1 MAETI
6 RLNKVLRELNISI
19 DRAVDFLETKGIEV
33 EKRPTTKI
41 SSEVY
46 QVLSDEFETDAN
58 KKVASKE
65 VSEAKLKEK
74 EALRVEREKEIE
86 AKLQKEEAAKVEVV
100 KAKSTLEGP
109 KQVGKI
115 DLDTKKQKVEPSADA
130 TPPQEKENTEEVK
143 EPTEKE
149 VSVTDSNSDESKV
162 VEEVNASKGEFGISY
177 QLRRPVS
184 ELINERLPATIELVV
199 ISALIALISG
209 TLLGVYTGINRK
221 SFVSDIILAVSL
233 LGVSLPTFV
242 IGILFIYLF
251 AVILG
256 ILPSFGRG
264 EVVDLGFWTTGFL
277 SISGWKAIILPS
289 VTLSL
294 FQMTYIIRLVRAE
307 MMEILQ
313 TDYIKFA
320 RARGISENS
329 IKYKHA
335 LKNGLIPVITI
346 AGINIGTLIAFS
358 IITETVFQWPGMGF
372 LFIQAVQF
380 VDIPIMSAYLVFIAF
395 VFVMINFIV
404 DILYYFIDPRIR
416 VKGDVSSG

>member
-1 MAETI
+1 MVMLVVAFVSFSLFNFVGDPINNMVGEET
-6 RLNKVLRELNISI
+6 
-19 DRAVDFLETKGIEV
+19 
-33 EKRPTTKI
+33 
-41 SSEVY
+41 
-46 QVLSDEFETDAN
+46 SDEERDQIREDLGLNDPVHVQFLRFTGN
-58 KKVASKE
+58 V
-65 VSEAKLKEK
+65 LK
-74 EALRVEREKEIE
+74 
-86 AKLQKEEAAKVEVV
+86 
-100 KAKSTLEGP
+100 G
-109 KQVGKI
+109 
-115 DLDTKKQKVEPSADA
+115 
-130 TPPQEKENTEEVK
+130 N
-143 EPTEKE
+143 
-149 VSVTDSNSDESKV
+149 
-162 VEEVNASKGEFGISY
+162 FGISY

-184 ELINERLPATIELVV
+184 ELIAERLPATLELVI
-199 ISALIALISG
+199 ISALIALVSG

-221 SFVSDIILAVSL
+221 GFLSDAILAISL

-256 ILPSFGRG
+256 VLPSFGRG
-264 EVVDLGFWTTGFL
+264 EVVDLGFWSTGFL
-277 SISGWKAIILPS
+277 TVSGLKAIILPS

-320 RARGISENS
+320 RARGINEKN
-329 IKYKHA
+329 IHYKHA

-372 LFIQAVQF
+372 LFIQAVKF

-416 VKGDVSSG
+416 VKSEAVSG

>member
-1 MAETI
+1 MLVVALVSFSLFNFVGDPINNMVGEET
-6 RLNKVLRELNISI
+6 
-19 DRAVDFLETKGIEV
+19 
-33 EKRPTTKI
+33 
-41 SSEVY
+41 
-46 QVLSDEFETDAN
+46 SDEERA
-58 KKVASKE
+58 E
-65 VSEAKLKEK
+65 
-74 EALRVEREKEIE
+74 LRD
-86 AKLQKEEAAKVEVV
+86 
-100 KAKSTLEGP
+100 TLGLNDP
-109 KQVGKI
+109 VYVQFSRFIG
-115 DLDTKKQKVEPSADA
+115 
-130 TPPQEKENTEEVK
+130 
-143 EPTEKE
+143 
-149 VSVTDSNSDESKV
+149 
-162 VEEVNASKGEFGISY
+162 NASKGEFGISY

-184 ELINERLPATIELVV
+184 ELIIERLPATIELVV

-221 SFVSDIILAVSL
+221 GVLSDIILAISL

-256 ILPSFGRG
+256 VLPSFGRG
-264 EVVDLGFWTTGFL
+264 EVVDLGFWSTGFL
-277 SISGWKAIILPS
+277 TLSGLKAIILPS

-320 RARGISENS
+320 RARGINEKSVN
-329 IKYKHA
+329 YKHA

-395 VFVMINFIV
+395 VFAPETFALNSEIFFSAISEKNC
-404 DILYYFIDPRIR
+404 
-416 VKGDVSSG
+416 

>member
-1 MAETI
+1 MLVVAFVSFSLFTFVGDPVHNMVGEETSDQERAEI
-6 RLNKVLRELNISI
+6 RETLGLNDPIHIQFTR
-19 DRAVDFLETKGIEV
+19 FV
-33 EKRPTTKI
+33 EK
-41 SSEVY
+41 
-46 QVLSDEFETDAN
+46 
-58 KKVASKE
+58 
-65 VSEAKLKEK
+65 
-74 EALRVEREKEIE
+74 
-86 AKLQKEEAAKVEVV
+86 
-100 KAKSTLEGP
+100 
-109 KQVGKI
+109 
-115 DLDTKKQKVEPSADA
+115 
-130 TPPQEKENTEEVK
+130 
-143 EPTEKE
+143 
-149 VSVTDSNSDESKV
+149 
-162 VEEVNASKGEFGISY
+162 ASKGNFGISY

-184 ELINERLPATIELVV
+184 ELISERLPATLELVFV
-199 ISALIALISG
+199 SALIALVSG

-221 SFVSDIILAVSL
+221 SFLSDVILSVSL

-264 EVVDLGFWTTGFL
+264 TVVDLGFWTTGLLTL
-277 SISGWKAIILPS
+277 SGLKAIILPS

-320 RARGISENS
+320 RARGISERS
-329 IKYKHA
+329 INYKHA
-335 LKNGLIPVITI
+335 LKNGLIPVVTI
-346 AGINIGTLIAFS
+346 AGINIGTLVAFS

-372 LFIQAVQF
+372 LFIQAVKF

-416 VKGDVSSG
+416 VKSEAANG